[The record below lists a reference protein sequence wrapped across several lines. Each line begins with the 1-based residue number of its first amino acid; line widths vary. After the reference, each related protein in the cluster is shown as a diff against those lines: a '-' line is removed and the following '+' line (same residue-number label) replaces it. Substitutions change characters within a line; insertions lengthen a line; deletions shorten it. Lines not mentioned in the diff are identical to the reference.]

1 MNYKLI
7 ISPWRNEF
15 IEVIQNV
22 KEELIISSP
31 FIDKIG
37 IEILFNM
44 IKTKDNI
51 SFFLLTNLTKSNII
65 NDLIQPDALLK
76 LYDLPFDINI
86 SSIGKLHAKIYLV
99 DKKNVVIT
107 SANLTKG
114 GLLENFEY
122 GIEIDDIEI
131 ASSIREDM
139 LKYFSLGNI
148 VDKEIILKIS
158 HLHKNINELKSKI
171 IEKGRES
178 KIEERLRKIEYEL
191 ETEIFKNRIKENKT
205 INSIFADTIIF
216 LLKRKGPLKTKELH
230 PLIQKIH
237 PDICD
242 DTIDR
247 VINGQSFGKNGN
259 I

>member
-7 ISPWRNEF
+7 ISPWRSEF

-99 DKKNVVIT
+99 DKKKC
-107 SANLTKG
+107 SY
-114 GLLENFEY
+114 NF
-122 GIEIDDIEI
+122 
-131 ASSIREDM
+131 
-139 LKYFSLGNI
+139 
-148 VDKEIILKIS
+148 
-158 HLHKNINELKSKI
+158 SKFN
-171 IEKGRES
+171 KRWTF
-178 KIEERLRKIEYEL
+178 RK
-191 ETEIFKNRIKENKT
+191 F
-205 INSIFADTIIF
+205 
-216 LLKRKGPLKTKELH
+216 
-230 PLIQKIH
+230 
-237 PDICD
+237 
-242 DTIDR
+242 
-247 VINGQSFGKNGN
+247 
-259 I
+259 